1 MDKELVKYC
10 VLIPTY
16 NNQNTVKQVIESV
29 KPFTKNILV
38 VNDGS
43 TDNTQ
48 NILDNIGEIEVLH
61 FEKNQGKGKALREG
75 FKKALALGFTH
86 TITLDS
92 DGQHKA
98 SDLPTFFEAIKENP
112 QAIFIG
118 SRNMTQENV
127 PGSSSFGNNFSN
139 FWFKFETGI
148 DAPDTQSGYRAYPI
162 HLYKK
167 TTFYTNKYE
176 FEIEVL
182 VRSAWKDIPIEFVP
196 IDVYY
201 PPQNERITHFRKVP
215 DFTRISI
222 LNTVLVTLAIL
233 YYKPRNFFRS
243 LKKKT

>member
-16 NNQNTVKQVIESV
+16 NNEKTLRQVIESV
-29 KPFTKNILV
+29 KPFTKNIII

-43 TDNTQ
+43 TDGTKP
-48 NILDNIGEIEVLH
+48 ILDSIEEIEVLH
-61 FEKNQGKGKALREG
+61 FNKNQGKGKALREG
-75 FKKALALGFTH
+75 FKKALSLGYTH
-86 TITLDS
+86 AISLDS

-98 SDLPTFFEAIKENP
+98 SDLPTFINAVKNKP
-112 QAIFIG
+112 QSIFIG
-118 SRNMTQENV
+118 SRNMNQENV
-127 PGSSSFGNNFSN
+127 PGTSSFGNNFSN

-148 DAPDTQSGYRAYPI
+148 NAPDTQSGYRAYPI
-162 HLYKK
+162 HLY
-167 TTFYTNKYE
+167 TNTSFYTNKYE

-182 VRSAWKDIPIEFVP
+182 VRSAWKDISIEFVP

-201 PPQNERITHFRKVP
+201 PPQNERVTHFRKIP
-215 DFTRISI
+215 DFARISV